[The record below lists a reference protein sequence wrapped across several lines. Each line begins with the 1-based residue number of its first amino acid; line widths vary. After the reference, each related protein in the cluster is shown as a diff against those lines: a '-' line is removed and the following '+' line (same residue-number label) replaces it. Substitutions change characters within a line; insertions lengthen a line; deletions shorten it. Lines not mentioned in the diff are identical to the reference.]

1 MQYFEK
7 LMVEKG
13 LTEAEA
19 IKMANLFYYKKNLKS
34 AVEDE
39 KLLEVIKQASQDRL
53 SVSLSCD
60 KYESYILNSIKILK
74 DNESNKVIIYNT
86 AKNGDYYKTLS
97 DTEQKEFSEKG
108 WRQGVYV
115 ISLSNYRIKLDK
127 IEKRIKKEVNSKIP
141 SIRYINMLKVE
152 REDVLLRFY
161 NINQKLNQLN

>member
-1 MQYFEK
+1 
-7 LMVEKG
+7 
-13 LTEAEA
+13 
-19 IKMANLFYYKKNLKS
+19 
-34 AVEDE
+34 
-39 KLLEVIKQASQDRL
+39 
-53 SVSLSCD
+53 
-60 KYESYILNSIKILK
+60 
-74 DNESNKVIIYNT
+74 VIIYNT

-141 SIRYINMLKVE
+141 SIRYVNMLKVE